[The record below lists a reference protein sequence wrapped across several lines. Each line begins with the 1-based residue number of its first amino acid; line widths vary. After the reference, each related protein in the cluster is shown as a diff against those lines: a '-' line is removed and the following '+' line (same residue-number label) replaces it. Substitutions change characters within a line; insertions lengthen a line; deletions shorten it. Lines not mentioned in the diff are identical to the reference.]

1 MIALL
6 VFTAI
11 FIIVI
16 IYLIIAMLEE
26 GRLLILLMLIVLVT
40 CGICAGGAIEN
51 IRLSDSEVNNIKSID
66 IDTSSKNTIIIKI
79 K

>member
-6 VFTAI
+6 VFDAI
-11 FIIVI
+11 VIIVI

-26 GRLLILLMLIVLVT
+26 GKFLILLMLIVLVT

-51 IRLSDSEVNNIKSID
+51 IRLSDSESDNSKIID